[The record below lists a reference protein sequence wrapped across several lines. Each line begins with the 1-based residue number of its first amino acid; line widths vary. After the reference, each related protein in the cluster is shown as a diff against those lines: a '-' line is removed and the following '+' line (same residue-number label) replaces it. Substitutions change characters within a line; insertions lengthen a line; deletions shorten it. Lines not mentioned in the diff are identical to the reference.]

1 MKNFIIN
8 ITKFSLFIAIIISLF
23 FIAFYYED
31 PFKIYRK
38 KLNFNDSNISLNRDF
53 VSVEKFLHNI
63 EDEDYNS
70 YVFGSSRTLGYSA
83 EKWHTKLDSTAS
95 IFFFD
100 ASLESLYG
108 IYSKIKFLSENN
120 FKIKNCLIIL
130 DRDCSF
136 KRLDKVDFDYDYL
149 FIKHPRITGG
159 SYIKLY
165 TKSFQTYSNLGF
177 LASYYLNKLTGE
189 YYSFMN
195 GFINE
200 YKTYYEPISNEIK
213 LNELDSIIELEPN
226 KYYRENAYKFDN
238 INQETI
244 DSIQRINSKSYKY
257 LSFIKSIFDEQNT
270 DYRIIIS
277 PLYEQIKLNNKD
289 LELLIS
295 LFDSSKVFDFSG
307 GNKYSIDKRNYYESS
322 HYRKNIG
329 NSILDSAY
337 KQVN

>member
-1 MKNFIIN
+1 
-8 ITKFSLFIAIIISLF
+8 
-23 FIAFYYED
+23 
-31 PFKIYRK
+31 
-38 KLNFNDSNISLNRDF
+38 
-53 VSVEKFLHNI
+53 
-63 EDEDYNS
+63 
-70 YVFGSSRTLGYSA
+70 
-83 EKWHTKLDSTAS
+83 
-95 IFFFD
+95 
-100 ASLESLYG
+100 
-108 IYSKIKFLSENN
+108 
-120 FKIKNCLIIL
+120 
-130 DRDCSF
+130 
-136 KRLDKVDFDYDYL
+136 
-149 FIKHPRITGG
+149 
-159 SYIKLY
+159 
-165 TKSFQTYSNLGF
+165 
-177 LASYYLNKLTGE
+177 
-189 YYSFMN
+189 MN

>member
-1 MKNFIIN
+1 MKKFILN
-8 ITKFSLFIAIIISLF
+8 ITKFSLSLFIIILLCF
-23 FIAFYYED
+23 MTFYFED
-31 PFKIYRK
+31 PFRLFRK
-38 KLNFNDSNISLNRDF
+38 KNNFNNSITTLNRDF
-53 VSVEKFLHNI
+53 VSVEKFLHNN

-83 EKWHTKLDSTAS
+83 EKWRSKLDSTAS

-100 ASLESLYG
+100 ASLESLFG

-130 DRDCSF
+130 DRDYSF
-136 KRLDKVDFDYDYL
+136 KRLDKVDFEYDYL

-159 SYIKLY
+159 SYIKFY
-165 TKSFQTYSNLGF
+165 TKFFTAYSNLGF

-189 YYSFMN
+189 YYPFMN

-200 YKTYYEPISNEIK
+200 HKTYYEPISNEMK
-213 LNELDSIIELEPN
+213 LIELDSIIDLDPN
-226 KYYRENAYKFDN
+226 KYYRENAHKFDN
-238 INQETI
+238 INQETV
-244 DSIQRINSKSYKY
+244 DSIQRITSKSFKY

-289 LELLIS
+289 LKLLIS

-307 GNKYSIDKRNYYESS
+307 RNKYSKHRRNFYESS
-322 HYRKNIG
+322 HYRENVG
-329 NSILDSAY
+329 NLILDSVY
-337 KQVN
+337 D

>member
-1 MKNFIIN
+1 MKKFILN
-8 ITKFSLFIAIIISLF
+8 ITKFSLSLVIIILLF
-23 FIAFYYED
+23 FMTFYFED
-31 PFKIYRK
+31 PFRLFSK
-38 KLNFNDSNISLNRDF
+38 KNNFNNSITTLNRDF

-83 EKWHTKLDSTAS
+83 EKWQTKLDSTAS

-130 DRDCSF
+130 DRDYSF
-136 KRLDKVDFDYDYL
+136 KRLDKVDFEYDYL

-159 SYIKLY
+159 SYINLY
-165 TKSFQTYSNLGF
+165 TKSFKTYSNLGF

-195 GFINE
+195 GFINQ

-213 LNELDSIIELEPN
+213 LNELDSIIDLDPN
-226 KYYRENAYKFDN
+226 KYYRENDYKFN
-238 INQETI
+238 IIDQETI
-244 DSIQRINSKSYKY
+244 DSIQRITSKSFKY

-277 PLYEQIKLNNKD
+277 PLYEQIKLNHKD

-307 GNKYSIDKRNYYESS
+307 KNKYSKYKRNFYESS
-322 HYRKNIG
+322 HYRKNVG
-329 NSILDSAY
+329 NLILDS
-337 KQVN
+337 VFD